1 MQLDLFDAVKS
12 LYEYDLFDDL
22 LVFVELNLE
31 EHKLSHMFSESEQAC
46 IYFYIA
52 DAHFQSGNFE
62 QSSKVRA
69 PDRVHRLIY
78 YF

>member
-1 MQLDLFDAVKS
+1 MQLDLFDAVKQ
-12 LYEYDLFDDL
+12 LYEYELFDDL

-31 EHKLSHMFSESEQAC
+31 EHKLSNMFSESEQAY

-62 QSSKVRA
+62 QSSKVSQ
-69 PDRVHRLIY
+69 L
-78 YF
+78 